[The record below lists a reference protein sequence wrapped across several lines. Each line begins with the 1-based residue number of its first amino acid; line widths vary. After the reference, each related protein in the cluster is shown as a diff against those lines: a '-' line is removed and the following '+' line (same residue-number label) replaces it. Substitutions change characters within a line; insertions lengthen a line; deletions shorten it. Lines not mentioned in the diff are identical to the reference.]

1 MNISNSFFL
10 LLALGFF
17 SLEASQALQKSLV
30 QTTACALVSIPKKSL
45 CERLFQSSR
54 AKERSKID
62 SETSQRFN
70 EQQTLI
76 QTLTDLTDLPKEL
89 IGIIALYNQTTLF
102 VKNAVRS
109 GLCSVEV
116 ISPAAVAV
124 GCEDG
129 SINMVEIV
137 EGRILQKLCHHTAP
151 VHALCYSP
159 NYHELLSLST
169 LDGHVPSCLSV
180 ECPPQKNTKQIKVQA
195 KACEQQ
201 ARATDE
207 TLRVWCLSMEPIFG
221 PRGYVHNVST
231 AHSYIEGKQTW
242 NLTNELNPDAACK
255 NEAEKKSIT
264 EGVATM
270 RAAGTKAG
278 VICERV
284 WSSVP
289 SSGGAAPCV
298 KQERDSTTYW
308 FREAADLPQG
318 DATSLWYKSDPE
330 NHDIVGWS
338 SGDVVLG
345 NNTTLKVE
353 LLRGHVA
360 AVRILRLFHG
370 RSGKGYIASGSDD
383 GTIKIWEIDTRKC
396 VQTLVGHTAP
406 IRALSLSLFTDS
418 QGGYIVSISDDG
430 TLRKWSLDV

>member
-1 MNISNSFFL
+1 MKIMHPVL
-10 LLALGFF
+10 LLLFGVFPLG
-17 SLEASQALQKSLV
+17 ASQALQKSLV
-30 QTTACALVSIPKKSL
+30 QTTARELIEIPKTTFLGSL
-45 CERLFQSSR
+45 CLSAVAKSKRAVDRE
-54 AKERSKID
+54 AKE
-62 SETSQRFN
+62 EFN
-70 EQQTLI
+70 KHQTLI
-76 QTLTDLTDLPKEL
+76 QALTDLTDLPKEL

-102 VKNAVRS
+102 VRDAVRS
-109 GLCSVEV
+109 EPRSVEV

-129 SINMVEIV
+129 SINMVEMV

-151 VHALCYSP
+151 VHVLCYSP

-169 LDGHVPSCLSV
+169 LDGHVPSYLSV
-180 ECPPQKNTKQIKVQA
+180 ECPPRENMMQIKVHA
-195 KACEQQ
+195 VACEQQ
-201 ARATDE
+201 ARPSDE
-207 TLRVWCLSMEPIFG
+207 TLRVWCLCAEPFFG

-231 AHSYIEGKQTW
+231 AHSSIEGKQTW
-242 NLTNELNPDAACK
+242 NLTNELKPDAACK

-278 VICERV
+278 IICERV

-318 DATSLWYKSDPE
+318 DATSHWYKSVPE

-345 NNTTLKVE
+345 NNTTGKVE

-396 VQTLVGHTAP
+396 VQTLVGHAAP

-418 QGGYIVSISDDG
+418 QGGYVVSISDDG